1 MTDLHRSVC
10 PFDCPDACGM
20 LVEVEDGR
28 ALSVKGDPDHFFNQ
42 GTLCPKMAHYERSVH
57 ADARL
62 KTPLRRIGPK
72 GSGAFEPVS
81 WDKALDEIA
90 ERWKDIVDRFG
101 GEAILPYSYAGTMG
115 LVQRNAGH
123 PFFHRLGAS
132 RLDRT
137 ICTPAKGAGQAA
149 ILGSTPAP
157 EPEAVLGADLVVL
170 WGINA
175 LATNLHGFQ
184 FVREARR
191 RGAKVWTIETYRTA
205 TTDHADHVLLVRPGT
220 DGVLAAGVM
229 HLLQAMGALDHAF
242 LAQHVL
248 GFEAFARDVLPQFP
262 PSVVAAKTGV
272 DEAALRAFTEAYA
285 AAANPQIQ
293 LGNGITRYGNG
304 AMTTRLILC
313 LPALVG
319 AYLKPAGGAFLGTS
333 TGGAF
338 PMQKLLR
345 EDFQAKPTRLVNMNR
360 LGEAL
365 DPAAPLPVKSLYV
378 YHSNPAAVAP
388 DQNAVRAGLLR
399 EDLFTVVHER
409 FLTDTATFAD
419 LVLPATSSLEHPDLY
434 RSYGHH
440 GIQRVK
446 AAIPPVGESRSNW
459 ATFQA
464 LAARMG
470 FDEPIFRQSADE
482 IIDTLLAGDSPWFH
496 GLDRAALAEGRT
508 MRLKVPNL
516 PPPFGTPSGMVEILN
531 AREADPLPHP
541 IACHS
546 EDDPHPLALMT
557 APSLFSL
564 NSTFMEREDLPARK
578 IASTIRLSLEDG
590 VARGIASGD
599 EVMAFND
606 RGEVRLMAEV
616 TDRVPKGVAVVEGV
630 AWSAFSKGRAT
641 INTLTSQRLTDRGG
655 GSTFY
660 DNRIDVKKAD

>member
-1 MTDLHRSVC
+1 MTVLRRSVC

-20 LVEVEDGR
+20 LVEVAGDR
-28 ALSVKGDPDHFFNQ
+28 AMSVKGDPEHPFNQ

-62 KTPLRRIGPK
+62 KTPLRRVGPK

-81 WDKALDEIA
+81 WDEALDEIA
-90 ERWKDIVDRFG
+90 ERWKGIVDRFG

-115 LVQRNAGH
+115 IVQRNAGH

-149 ILGSTPAP
+149 VLGSTPAP

-205 TTDHADHVLLVRPGT
+205 TTDQADHVLLVRPGS

-229 HLLQAMGALDHAF
+229 HLLQAMGALDQAF
-242 LAQHVL
+242 LEQHVL
-248 GFEAFARDVLPQFP
+248 GFETFARDVLPQFP

-272 DEAALRAFTEAYA
+272 DEIALRAFTEAYA
-285 AAANPQIQ
+285 AASNPQIQ

-319 AYLKPAGGAFLGTS
+319 AYLKPAGGAFLGGS

-338 PMQKLLR
+338 PMHKLLR
-345 EDFQAKPTRLVNMNR
+345 EDFQPKPTRLVNMNR

-365 DPAAPLPVKSLYV
+365 DPAASLPVKSLYV
-378 YHSNPAAVAP
+378 YASNPAAVAP

-409 FLTDTATFAD
+409 FLTDTATYAD

-434 RSYGHH
+434 RAYGHH
-440 GIQRVK
+440 GIQRVR

-464 LAARMG
+464 LAGRMG
-470 FDEPIFRQSADE
+470 FDEPFFSQSEDDL
-482 IIDTLLAGDSPWFH
+482 IDTLVAGDSPWLQ
-496 GLDRAALAEGRT
+496 GLDRAALQEGRPV
-508 MRLKVPNL
+508 RLKAPNL
-516 PPPFGTPSGMVEILN
+516 PPPFGTPSGKVEILN
-531 AREADPLPHP
+531 EREADPLPQP

-546 EDDPHPLALMT
+546 DTDTHPLALMT

-578 IASTIRLSLEDG
+578 IASTLRLSPED
-590 VARGIASGD
+590 AAERGIATGD
-599 EVMAFND
+599 EVTAFND
-606 RGEVRLMAEV
+606 RGDVRLVAEV
-616 TDRVPKGVAVVEGV
+616 TDRVPKGVTVVEGV
-630 AWSAFSKGRAT
+630 AWSAFSKARAT
-641 INTLTSQRLTDRGG
+641 VNVLTSQRLTDRGG

-660 DNRIDVKKAD
+660 DNRVDVRKT